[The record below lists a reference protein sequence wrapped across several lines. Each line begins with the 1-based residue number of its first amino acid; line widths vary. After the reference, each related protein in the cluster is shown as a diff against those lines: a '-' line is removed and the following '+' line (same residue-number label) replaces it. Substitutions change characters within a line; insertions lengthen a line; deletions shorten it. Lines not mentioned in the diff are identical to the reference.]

1 MSRTSLPLL
10 AGLFAIG
17 LSACQPQPTTPGE
30 FPSTNTESIA
40 TVNGTKISADMIDTV
55 MRSLPPQVKAQ
66 IETMGDSSPLVESL
80 VASEL
85 LYQKAIEKGVH
96 NKPLVQQDMAMAVR
110 TALAEAMVRDVVAER
125 LTDQRIQ
132 SWYDEHQVQF
142 AQPEFQLAHIMF
154 TDMAQAEAIKAELD
168 AGGDFAALAAANSKD
183 SMTAAKGGEIGW
195 LEPKM
200 LAPPI
205 RAELQAAAKDSLVGP
220 LAMGQTIH
228 IFKVIDRRDS
238 KPLDEVKEQISAE
251 LEQTI
256 RQEYLE
262 ELREAAVVVET
273 YKQAPEAP
281 AGPADLDAP
290 AAPDAAPAASPAEL
304 EEGTAG

>member
-1 MSRTSLPLL
+1 MYRSSMSLVAGLL
-10 AGLFAIG
+10 ALG
-17 LSACQPQPTTPGE
+17 LSACQPQPTTPGV

-40 TVNGTKISADMIDTV
+40 TVNGTKISADMVDTV

-66 IETMGDSSPLVESL
+66 IEAMGDSSPLVESL

-85 LYQKAIEKGVH
+85 LYQKAIETGVH
-96 NKPLVQQDMAMAVR
+96 TKPLVQQDMAMAVR
-110 TALAEAMVRDVVAER
+110 TALAEAMVRDIVAER

-132 SWYDEHQVQF
+132 AWYDEHQVQF

-168 AGGDFAALAAANSKD
+168 AGGDFAALAQANSKD

-205 RAELQAAAKDSLVGP
+205 RAELQAATKDALVGP
-220 LAMGQTIH
+220 MAMGQTIH
-228 IFKVIDRRDS
+228 IFKVLDRRDS
-238 KPLDEVKEQISAE
+238 KPLDEVKDQISTE

-273 YKQAPEAP
+273 YKQAPVVPVELGVPAAPEA
-281 AGPADLDAP
+281 AP
-290 AAPDAAPAASPAEL
+290 AAPEAAPAEL
-304 EEGTAG
+304 EKGAAG